1 MPCMVIPGSY
11 TFTEV
16 CVRFTMVVNSCATII
31 THLHPAVMSLV
42 ISYSQDF
49 TSMLSS
55 CLQLP
60 YTRSTNTWDGGPLS
74 WPIWVFNMRSKLSQ
88 NQVQATYLCRVYF
101 QESSTLVSIATCS
114 LKCILTSDRGYP
126 WLPFVQLVMLL
137 RDYRDHFDPASCSTP
152 QTLGIKERS
161 DASITASQVTPSHT
175 ASGGHS
181 LNRPHTSTPFHA

>member
-1 MPCMVIPGSY
+1 MLSSDKFRINLSTARCCPGQQQLHSFSFIGPWNALIIPGPY

-60 YTRSTNTWDGGPLS
+60 YTIDITRSTNTWDGGPLS

-88 NQVQATYLCRVYF
+88 NQVQATYLCRVSF
-101 QESSTLVSIATCS
+101 RNPVHLSQSQHV
-114 LKCILTSDRGYP
+114 
-126 WLPFVQLVMLL
+126 
-137 RDYRDHFDPASCSTP
+137 ASN
-152 QTLGIKERS
+152 
-161 DASITASQVTPSHT
+161 AS
-175 ASGGHS
+175 
-181 LNRPHTSTPFHA
+181 

>member
-1 MPCMVIPGSY
+1 MGWRAFELTDLGLQHALQVVPKPGPSDLFVPC
-11 TFTEV
+11 F
-16 CVRFTMVVNSCATII
+16 
-31 THLHPAVMSLV
+31 
-42 ISYSQDF
+42 
-49 TSMLSS
+49 
-55 CLQLP
+55 
-60 YTRSTNTWDGGPLS
+60 
-74 WPIWVFNMRSKLSQ
+74 
-88 NQVQATYLCRVYF
+88 F